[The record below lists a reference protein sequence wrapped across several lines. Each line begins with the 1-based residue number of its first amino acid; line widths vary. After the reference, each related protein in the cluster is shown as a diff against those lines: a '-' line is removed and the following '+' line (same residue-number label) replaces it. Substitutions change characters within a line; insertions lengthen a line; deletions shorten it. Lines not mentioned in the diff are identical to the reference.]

1 MALRNFLKP
10 LILRVKRSS
19 ILFFIEKYLLY
30 ASMRLIFASYRLRVK
45 LDPGISEDFS
55 KNIGVFYFWH
65 QQIFAASYFLMKVRA
80 AQHCI
85 VSSSNDGR
93 LAGGVVKL
101 FGYDVIYG
109 SAFKNTIQVTR
120 QALKILKNNQSFCI
134 VGDGSRGPAFELKK
148 GVPFLAIKSN
158 KPLFFVESSS
168 SRYFTFK
175 KSWDKFQIP
184 LPFSKINI
192 HVSMCNAQ
200 ALMHG
205 SGHNSSRNIAGDI
218 L

>member
-1 MALRNFLKP
+1 
-10 LILRVKRSS
+10 
-19 ILFFIEKYLLY
+19 
-30 ASMRLIFASYRLRVK
+30 MRLVFATYRLRVK

-65 QQIFAASYFLMKVRA
+65 QQIFAASYFLMKVHA

-93 LAGGVVKL
+93 LAGGVIEL

-120 QALKILKNNQSFCI
+120 QALKILKDNQSFCI
-134 VGDGSRGPAFELKK
+134 VGDGSRGPAFELKQ
-148 GVPFLAIKSN
+148 GVPFLAVKAD
-158 KPLFFVESSS
+158 KPLFFVQCSSS
-168 SRYFTFK
+168 KYLTLK
-175 KSWDKFQIP
+175 NSWDKFQIP

-192 HVSMCNAQ
+192 HVSMRNAH
-200 ALMHG
+200 ALMH
-205 SGHNSSRNIAGDI
+205 NSAHDSVNDSDMEV